1 MHLVLTSED
10 PQNRWG
16 PILGAAVPSLVRM
29 DGSFWRKA
37 EEVSE
42 HANTEEVGRELE
54 AQVRRALDRGI
65 RITHLDH
72 HMWVMLQR
80 PDLFEVFVRLG
91 LEFKIPL
98 RVHREFVAEE
108 CGKAWQNADE
118 YHRIVRPL
126 IDRGD
131 RLFDFI
137 ETNNYLA
144 SPKQKRNYFINSI
157 GMRFKRIPA
166 GEFIMGL
173 PDKGNRWT
181 FPGVAKPHK
190 VIIREPFMLG
200 IFEVTQGEYQ
210 NVMNYNPSW
219 HSPVGGGAQLVKSV
233 NTSRLPVEQV
243 SWNDAAEFCLRLS
256 QSSEEKIAKRSYR
269 LPTEAEWEFACRSGS
284 SEPYQFYP
292 RWNDAEVT
300 GEIAGREPHPTNSVM
315 PPWVVGSFPA
325 NSFGVFDMRGNVFEW
340 CDDWF
345 LREYYSVSPLENPK
359 GPRAGYLKTVRGCDW
374 TFIGTQCKDF
384 LVTSAPWQKNRYIGF
399 RVICEFE

>member
-1 MHLVLTSED
+1 MANHRAKLLLIVAGIATWMSASWYSWRAIESSNVQYLIITTDDAGLCPAVNEATAQALEFGLVSSASIMVVCPGFDEFAEYAVKHPEFDYGVHLVLTSED

-144 SPKQKRNYFINSI
+144 SPKQKRNYFINALRSL
-157 GMRFKRIPA
+157 K
-166 GEFIMGL
+166 
-173 PDKGNRWT
+173 
-181 FPGVAKPHK
+181 PGVSEFVVHC
-190 VIIREPFMLG
+190 
-200 IFEVTQGEYQ
+200 T
-210 NVMNYNPSW
+210 
-219 HSPVGGGAQLVKSV
+219 V
-233 NTSRLPVEQV
+233 NRPGMV
-243 SWNDAAEFCLRLS
+243 
-256 QSSEEKIAKRSYR
+256 
-269 LPTEAEWEFACRSGS
+269 LPTAVNRREA
-284 SEPYQFYP
+284 
-292 RWNDAEVT
+292 
-300 GEIAGREPHPTNSVM
+300 
-315 PPWVVGSFPA
+315 
-325 NSFGVFDMRGNVFEW
+325 
-340 CDDWF
+340 
-345 LREYYSVSPLENPK
+345 
-359 GPRAGYLKTVRGCDW
+359 
-374 TFIGTQCKDF
+374 DF
-384 LVTSAPWQKNRYIGF
+384 HIFTSAETRNEIQQLRIEIINWKDIVRLQKCGTI
-399 RVICEFE
+399 